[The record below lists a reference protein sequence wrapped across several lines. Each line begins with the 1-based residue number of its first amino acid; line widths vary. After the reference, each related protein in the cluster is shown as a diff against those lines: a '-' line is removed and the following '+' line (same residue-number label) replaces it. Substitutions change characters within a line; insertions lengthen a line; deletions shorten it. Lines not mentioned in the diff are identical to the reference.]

1 MNGAHEQNNLRFND
15 TSMSYR
21 IGEFNKDS
29 FVSDNSQTSGNFPG
43 FKLNNQYRVYIGYFN
58 AANVQLNQAGGQVEM
73 SLHASPM
80 IQASPP
86 LVRPHKVCY
95 VLVIYFWILNAL
107 RIFYRISDH
116 VLLWIHRH
124 LLATRS
130 PFCHL
135 VSEYSGT
142 DLRA

>member
-29 FVSDNSQTSGNFPG
+29 FVSGNSQTSGNFPG

-95 VLVIYFWILNAL
+95 VPVIYFGILNAL
-107 RIFYRISDH
+107 CMSTEYQIMCYYGYIDISLQH
-116 VLLWIHRH
+116 ARRFAI
-124 LLATRS
+124 
-130 PFCHL
+130 
-135 VSEYSGT
+135 
-142 DLRA
+142 